1 MLSVSR
7 LSVSL
12 GGNDIFSGLDFRLK
26 AGDKVGLIGRN
37 GAGKST
43 LLRCL
48 AGEIEAS
55 EGKIIAK
62 KGLRIGFLRQDMPL
76 AGNTTVL
83 EETLRAFPELLQWES
98 RLRELENL
106 MAGGNTD
113 QAIAEEYEQLQYRF
127 KISGGYDFRGRAK
140 TVLKGLGFKPGDF
153 RKPLNTFSG
162 GWRMRVE
169 LAKILSGDN
178 DVLLLDEPTNHLDI
192 GSIVWFEQWLRNYK
206 GIVMLVS
213 HDRRFL
219 DSVTNRT
226 IELYAGGFRDFPLPY
241 SRFIG
246 KKKEIIEKQ
255 KRDAKNQEKKIK
267 ETERLIERF
276 RYKATKAAFA
286 QSLIKKLEKTERIIV
301 EDDDLKT
308 IKISFPPAKPSGKL
322 VFETENLSKSYGEKR
337 VLDRLSFVIGRGEKI
352 ALIGANGQGKT
363 TLASILA
370 GKIPYEGTVRTG
382 HNVRIGYFEQDQS
395 RLLKSEETVL
405 SFLENRAD
413 DNMRPFVRDVAGAFL
428 FSGEDVH
435 KPVKVLSG
443 GERNR
448 LVLASLMLQA
458 FNVLILDEPTNHLD
472 IPSKEILKQALMQFD
487 GTVLIVSHD
496 RDFLHGLTN
505 KTFVFEQGRFRI
517 FPGDTDE
524 YLEMIA
530 GRSQEPENREKKK
543 QPDTPRTNERPKDAY
558 KERKKRKNLLRKLE
572 GQIEEAEKRL
582 AGMQWEM
589 SSPGWQPEDGF
600 FEEYDKLQQHLDDLM
615 NRWADLQEE

>member
-12 GGNDIFSGLDFRLK
+12 GGNDIISGLNFRLNP
-26 AGDKVGLIGRN
+26 GDKVGLTGRN

-62 KGLRIGFLRQDMPL
+62 KGLRIGFLHQDMPL

-83 EETLRAFPELLQWES
+83 EETLRAFPELLRWEK

-106 MAGGNTD
+106 MAEGNTD
-113 QAIAEEYEQLQYRF
+113 RGLAEEYAHLQHRF
-127 KISGGYDFRGRAK
+127 NLSGGYDFRGRAEI
-140 TVLKGLGFKPGDF
+140 VLKGMGFKPGDF

-169 LAKILSGDN
+169 LAKILLGDN

-192 GSIVWFEQWLRNYK
+192 ESIVWFEQWLRNYK

-226 IELYAGGFRDFPLPY
+226 IELYPGGYRDFPLPY
-241 SRFIG
+241 SRFVE

-255 KRDAKNQEKKIK
+255 RRDAKNQEKKIK

-286 QSLIKKLEKTERIIV
+286 QSLIKKLEKTERIVV
-301 EDDDLKT
+301 EDEDFKT
-308 IKISFPPAKPSGKL
+308 VKINFPPAKPSGKL

-413 DNMRPFVRDVAGAFL
+413 DDMRPFVRDVAGAFL
-428 FSGEDVH
+428 FSGDDVH

-448 LVLASLMLQA
+448 LALASLMLQA

-487 GTVLIVSHD
+487 GTLLIVSHD

-530 GRSQEPENREKKK
+530 GRPQEPENREKKK
-543 QPDTPRTNERPKDAY
+543 QANAPQAKARPKDAY

-572 GQIEEAEKRL
+572 GLIEEAEKQL
-582 AGMQWEM
+582 ANMQREM

-600 FEEYDKLQQHLDDLM
+600 FAKYDKLQQHLDDLM
-615 NRWADLQEE
+615 NRWTELQE